1 MASSWHSFQQGFL
14 TFEQSFVGASIEVLL
29 VIHLFLGIAYA
40 ADDYFVESLNI
51 IASKVGMSDD
61 VAGSSVMPALLDTNS
76 LLDHHGVTLMLG
88 FDVWD
93 RQEPR

>member
-14 TFEQSFVGASIEVLL
+14 AFEQSFVGASIEVLL
-29 VIHLFLGIAYA
+29 VIYLFLGIAYA

-61 VAGSSVMPALLDTNS
+61 VAGSSVTPHARTSRPWRDADVGVS
-76 LLDHHGVTLMLG
+76 LWG
-88 FDVWD
+88 FGGDWD
-93 RQEPR
+93 